1 MVVYIALDKKS
12 GAGMSV
18 GANIMPLLE
27 QLDILPELQKVSLPA
42 TTMDIYSEDMSL
54 IGSMLGTEHEAE

>member
-1 MVVYIALDKKS
+1 
-12 GAGMSV
+12 MSV

-27 QLDILPELQKVSLPA
+27 QLGILPELQKVALPA
-42 TTMDIYSEDMSL
+42 TTMDIYSEDMTL